1 MEEGTA
7 YTMCMQYTIRNIP
20 AALDDL
26 LRKRAAEERRSL
38 NETVVQILTE
48 ALGLS
53 VAAAPRRDVGKVSGT
68 WKDDAAFDRAV
79 LDQDT
84 VDADLWK

>member
-1 MEEGTA
+1 
-7 YTMCMQYTIRNIP
+7 MQYTIRNIS
-20 AALDDL
+20 AALDDR

-38 NETVVQILTE
+38 NETVVRILTE

-53 VAAAPRRDVGKVSGT
+53 ITVAPRRDVSKVAGT
-68 WKDDAAFDRAV
+68 WKDDPVFDRAL